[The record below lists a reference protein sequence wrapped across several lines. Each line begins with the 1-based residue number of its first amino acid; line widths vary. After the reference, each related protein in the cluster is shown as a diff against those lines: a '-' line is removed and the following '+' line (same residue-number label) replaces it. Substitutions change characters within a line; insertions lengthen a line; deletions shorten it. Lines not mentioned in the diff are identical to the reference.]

1 MGGRGMKR
9 KRIYISIPISGHD
22 IEEVKAKA
30 IDISE
35 RLLWDVFELKKGRN
49 RPDVIT
55 PFDVC
60 HEPDKPYSYY
70 MGKDIEALLECDA
83 IFLCEGW
90 QNSKGCMAEFEVARI
105 YGKKIMF
112 EKS

>member
-1 MGGRGMKR
+1 MKR
-9 KRIYISIPISGHD
+9 KRIYISIPISGYD
-22 IEEVKAKA
+22 LEEDKEKARY
-30 IDISE
+30 ISE
-35 RLLWDVFELKKGRN
+35 RLLWDVFELKKGCH

-60 HEPDKPYSYY
+60 PEPDKPYSYY

-105 YGKKIMF
+105 YNKQILF
-112 EKS
+112 EK

>member
-1 MGGRGMKR
+1 MKR

-30 IDISE
+30 IDIIE

-49 RPDVIT
+49 RPDIIT

-112 EKS
+112 E

>member
-1 MGGRGMKR
+1 MKR

-22 IEEVKAKA
+22 LEEVKEKA
-30 IDISE
+30 RNIRE
-35 RLLWDVFELKKGRN
+35 CLLYDVFGFKKGL
-49 RPDVIT
+49 DIIT

-60 HEPDKPYSYY
+60 SEPDKPYSYY

-83 IFLCEGW
+83 IYLCEGW

-105 YGKKIMF
+105 YGKEIIF
-112 EKS
+112 E

>member
-1 MGGRGMKR
+1 MKR
-9 KRIYISIPISGHD
+9 KRVYISIPISGHD
-22 IEEVKAKA
+22 LEEVKEKARKAKIWVSHLYDA
-30 IDISE
+30 
-35 RLLWDVFELKKGRN
+35 
-49 RPDVIT
+49 IT

-60 HEPDKPYSYY
+60 PEPDKPYSYY

-105 YGKKIMF
+105 YGKEIMF
-112 EKS
+112 EK

>member
-1 MGGRGMKR
+1 MKR

-22 IEEVKAKA
+22 LEEVKAKA
-30 IDISE
+30 RDIRE
-35 RLLWDVFELKKGRN
+35 RLLWDVFELKKGQN

-60 HEPDKPYSYY
+60 PEPDKPYSYY

-83 IFLCEGW
+83 IFLCEG
-90 QNSKGCMAEFEVARI
+90 VAKLQGLHGRV
-105 YGKKIMF
+105 
-112 EKS
+112 

>member
-1 MGGRGMKR
+1 MKR

-30 IDISE
+30 RVVRV
-35 RLLWDVFELKKGRN
+35 RLLYDVFGLKKGCH

-60 HEPDKPYSYY
+60 PEPDKSYPYY

-83 IFLCEGW
+83 IYLCEGW

-105 YGKKIMF
+105 YGKELMF
-112 EKS
+112 E

>member
-1 MGGRGMKR
+1 MKR

-30 IDISE
+30 IDISG

-49 RPDVIT
+49 RPDIIT

-112 EKS
+112 E

>member
-1 MGGRGMKR
+1 MKR

-30 IDISE
+30 RVVRV
-35 RLLWDVFELKKGRN
+35 RLLYDVFGLKKGCH
-49 RPDVIT
+49 RPDIIT

-60 HEPDKPYSYY
+60 PETDKSYSYY

-83 IFLCEGW
+83 IYLCEGW

-105 YGKKIMF
+105 YGKEIMF
-112 EKS
+112 E

>member
-1 MGGRGMKR
+1 MKR

-22 IEEVKAKA
+22 LEEVKAKA
-30 IDISE
+30 
-35 RLLWDVFELKKGRN
+35 RN
-49 RPDVIT
+49 IREWVSHWYDAIT

-60 HEPDKPYSYY
+60 SEPDKPYSYY

-83 IFLCEGW
+83 IYLCEGW

-105 YGKKIMF
+105 YGKEIMF
-112 EKS
+112 EK

>member
-1 MGGRGMKR
+1 MKR

-22 IEEVKAKA
+22 LEEVKAKA
-30 IDISE
+30 KDIIE
-35 RLLWDVFELKKGRN
+35 CILWYELGIEKGF
-49 RPDVIT
+49 DIIT

-60 HEPDKPYSYY
+60 PEPDKPYSYY

-83 IFLCEGW
+83 IYLCEGW

-105 YGKKIMF
+105 YGKEIMF
-112 EKS
+112 EKQW

>member
-1 MGGRGMKR
+1 MGGREMKR

-30 IDISE
+30 IDIIE

-49 RPDVIT
+49 RPDIIT

-112 EKS
+112 E